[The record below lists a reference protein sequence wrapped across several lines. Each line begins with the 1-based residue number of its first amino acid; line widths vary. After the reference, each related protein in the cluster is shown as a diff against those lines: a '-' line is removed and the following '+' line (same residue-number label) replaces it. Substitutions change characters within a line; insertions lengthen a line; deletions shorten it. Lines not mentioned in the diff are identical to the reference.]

1 MCVGV
6 YCVRGECASFAAW
19 NVYIVLELVYY
30 ENDEIRIFDS
40 CGGGLDIYT
49 HTHVTPLE
57 INRRRQRCTQPN
69 RSDEQQQQRE
79 IGTYS
84 MCVR

>member
-49 HTHVTPLE
+49 HTLHH
-57 INRRRQRCTQPN
+57 
-69 RSDEQQQQRE
+69 
-79 IGTYS
+79 
-84 MCVR
+84 